1 LRTVVVTHTD
11 LDGTASA
18 AILLRYLGRIDKFLF
33 IQPSNLAKALSGL
46 NCGNECSVY
55 ICDLSPN
62 SSNFTVIAKSLSKLV
77 GKGVTVWWFDHHIWD
92 ANWISELGRIGVR
105 LFIDRYTCAAGA
117 VVKYLGIADEV
128 SVRLARAACSLDM
141 WVFDDW
147 LGNFLARYVGFS
159 KSSNWRRRTAE
170 KLSLGGLFDEEVLR
184 VVEESV
190 DRELKILSEA
200 LRKSKV
206 REVCGGIRI
215 AYYYK
220 SVKDHVTSYIASL
233 QMSRFSADVSL
244 ICRKGSASLRSRG
257 SVNVR
262 EVAKKLGGGGH
273 EYAAGFSVRP
283 HLLHRILLYLGIT
296 SPYTEWCVSKVEKAL
311 CSGDS
316 N

>member
-46 NCGNECSVY
+46 NCGNECSIYV
-55 ICDLSPN
+55 CDLSPN

-77 GKGVTVWWFDHHIWD
+77 GKGVTVWWFDHHVWD

-206 REVCGGIRI
+206 KEVCGGIRI

-233 QMSRFSADVSL
+233 QMSRFSADVAL

-273 EYAAGFSVRP
+273 EYAAGFSIRP
-283 HLLHRILLYLGIT
+283 RLLHRILLYLGIT
-296 SPYTEWCVSKVEKAL
+296 GPYTEWCVSRVEEAL
-311 CSGDS
+311 CRDDS

>member
-233 QMSRFSADVSL
+233 QMSRFSADVAL

-273 EYAAGFSVRP
+273 EYAAGFSIRP
-283 HLLHRILLYLGIT
+283 RLLHRILLYLGIT
-296 SPYTEWCVSKVEKAL
+296 GPYTEWCVSRVEEAL
-311 CSGDS
+311 CRDDS